1 MKIKITGSC
10 RTDCGAGKSGKP
22 NNRWKSVYKYGGSMK
37 LNLSVLKNELQQ
49 SDLHTAHPDVPFKLK
64 FSYPVLVDRCPETL
78 SGDILYIAE
87 SDLLSDR
94 LPVTGDGIPSVLC
107 SGRPPKTWLS
117 ANIEIV
123 YTEQTGIAALL
134 MNQTVRICARY
145 NQWEQKM
152 QWILDEKRPLRELA
166 EVTSELLGNKNPI
179 WAIGASFRYNFSY
192 VPEQDPLTPQIRKL
206 IDEHPPQ
213 TGDAMT
219 PEEIEELL
227 TDPEYQN
234 TMNEA
239 DPIIYSGLNEGYR
252 TLTYNLFVND
262 VLLARIGFQEISS
275 LLTERDYAV
284 ILVLGQY
291 VKKALI
297 TSGTNAFDRPLEMD
311 QTLRALAANIPVTRE
326 KVEEIM
332 KHCRWQEND
341 RFICLS
347 VKLRGRVNSPQ
358 SLTDTCLL
366 LASLLG
372 NDCYTIFEDRIIYVF
387 DLSRPEITRR
397 RLLETLLPILRDNL
411 LEAGVSTTF
420 NNFQHLHYFNRQA
433 ETARATGN
441 LKDPTYWYFY
451 YEDYQTEDLLDRY
464 LKDTVPETLIPDGLK
479 ALLAYDRKKGTN
491 YAPLLRIYLE
501 SERNIARTIRR
512 AYIHRNTFLY
522 RIDRIEKILELD
534 LEDPQNRLILELAF
548 RVIERYKDRF

>member
-1 MKIKITGSC
+1 
-10 RTDCGAGKSGKP
+10 
-22 NNRWKSVYKYGGSMK
+22 MK
-37 LNLSVLKNELQQ
+37 LNLSVLRNELSQ
-49 SDLHTAHPDVPFKLK
+49 SDLHVVHPDVPYKLK

-87 SDLLSDR
+87 SGLLSDR
-94 LPVTGDGIPSVLC
+94 LPAIDEGIPSVLC
-107 SGRPPKTWLS
+107 SGKPPKTWLS
-117 ANIEIV
+117 GKIEIV
-123 YTEQTGIAALL
+123 YTEQTGIAVLL
-134 MNQTVRICARY
+134 MNQAVRICARY

-179 WAIGASFRYNFSY
+179 WAIGSSFRYIFSY
-192 VPEQDPLTPQIRKL
+192 VPEQDPLTPQIQRL

-234 TMNEA
+234 AMNAA

-252 TLTYNLFVND
+252 TLTYNLFAND

-326 KVEEIM
+326 KVKKIM

-341 RFICLS
+341 SFICLS
-347 VKLRGRVNSPQ
+347 IRLRGRVNSPQ
-358 SLTDTCLL
+358 TLTDTCLL
-366 LASLLG
+366 LSSLLG
-372 NDCYTIFEDRIIYVF
+372 NDCYTVFEDRIIYVF
-387 DLSRPEITRR
+387 NLSRPETVRAKLI
-397 RLLETLLPILRDNL
+397 ETLLPVFRDNL
-411 LEAGVSTTF
+411 LEAGISTTF
-420 NNFQHLHYFNRQA
+420 NSIYQLHYFNKQA
-433 ETARATGN
+433 DTARAIGVM
-441 LKDPTYWYFY
+441 KDPTYWYFC
-451 YEDYQTEDLLDRY
+451 YEDYQEEDLMNRY
-464 LKDTVPETLIPDGLK
+464 LRDTVPETLIPDGLK
-479 ALLAYDRKKGTN
+479 ALLMHDRKKGTN
-491 YAPLLRIYLE
+491 YAPLLRTYLE
-501 SERNIARTIRR
+501 CERNIAETIRR

-522 RIDRIEKILELD
+522 RINRIEKILGID
-534 LEDPQNRLILELAF
+534 LNDPKNRLLLTLAF
-548 RVIERYKDRF
+548 MAIDRNKDHFQSGNNS